1 MTRSTG
7 ERISKACVRCRRRK
21 TRCIL
26 QTEGNA
32 QAPPCASCRSGG
44 HDCVLAG
51 SRRGG
56 DFSHRRA
63 VRRMQ
68 STLHEP
74 ETSSEGSAQN
84 AAPTCRHENP
94 STEAVPERSSLDP
107 ASSGEGCGCMQ
118 NPFQALQMLVR
129 GASDVSPN
137 SHLTTSPGRND
148 ASTNGE
154 PSPLSRN
161 GNAVGP
167 AAYMPIATGFLN
179 LRMLGHL
186 LQHYAERY
194 HPLMPVVPQ
203 HVLSAKNLQH
213 TVAEEYF
220 LLTAVLTI
228 ASKDRPELGALH
240 NQIWAYMQQ
249 LILHVAIGASSTRH
263 VGSVEGLLILAE
275 WAPHGDD
282 GMPAATIVAESG
294 EDSAWSLV
302 GLAVRQGYLL
312 HLEQHSF
319 RSEAKEESKAVTDR
333 NRLAW
338 TCKFTWLVLNDRCLR
353 LDKTLFFWIDRS
365 PYVWARRFGVGGS
378 SARFTAN
385 DYPTLQPKH
394 AYEDDFASVLQA
406 QVEITSLFGQV
417 HDILYSSKERTVN
430 LMLKGD
436 YTKYLD
442 DHARALAAWKD
453 SWKSLRVSQYLKAIL
468 DLHYEYLR
476 LYVTAF
482 AFQAVVC
489 RAMQETPSK
498 QGGRNK
504 KSRSCFP
511 HGIMAC
517 PDSQSIFDAIDAA
530 TGLLKILT
538 ESMDPVNHI
547 RYLPVRFL
555 LYGIYAAVFLFK
567 ARSFGAVTK
576 PRHQQSVSLVQAF
589 ISRLDA
595 AASSET
601 HTAARYSKLLS
612 ALYFPN
618 ALRTDEAI
626 SSNAQLPERQ
636 ESQETSVNPAQY
648 PGPVDESNTP
658 AYDEVF
664 NSVMINSG
672 LANSNVNDA
681 FNIFGMDYSNFLP
694 PTQSIDALPPHNMDL
709 GSANGLNFHSAGP
722 SGDPF
727 RI

>member
-1 MTRSTG
+1 
-7 ERISKACVRCRRRK
+7 
-21 TRCIL
+21 
-26 QTEGNA
+26 
-32 QAPPCASCRSGG
+32 
-44 HDCVLAG
+44 
-51 SRRGG
+51 
-56 DFSHRRA
+56 
-63 VRRMQ
+63 
-68 STLHEP
+68 
-74 ETSSEGSAQN
+74 
-84 AAPTCRHENP
+84 
-94 STEAVPERSSLDP
+94 
-107 ASSGEGCGCMQ
+107 
-118 NPFQALQMLVR
+118 MLVR

-148 ASTNGE
+148 ASTNVE
-154 PSPLSRN
+154 PSPLSRD
-161 GNAVGP
+161 GTAVGP
-167 AAYMPIATGFLN
+167 AAYTPIATGFLN

-213 TVAEEYF
+213 TVAEECF

-249 LILHVAIGASSTRH
+249 LILHVAIGASSTRR

-338 TCKFTWLVLNDRCLR
+338 TYTFLLDRQISIR
-353 LDKTLFFWIDRS
+353 MGQAFWCRGI
-365 PYVWARRFGVGGS
+365 GS

-453 SWKSLRVSQYLKAIL
+453 SWKSLRVSRYLKAIL

-489 RAMQETPSK
+489 RAMQETPSN

-626 SSNAQLPERQ
+626 SPNAQLPERQ
-636 ESQETSVNPAQY
+636 ESQETGVNHAQY
-648 PGPVDESNTP
+648 PGAVDESNTP

-694 PTQSIDALPPHNMDL
+694 PAQSMDALPPHNMDL
-709 GSANGLNFHSAGP
+709 GSANGLNFHSGP

>member
-1 MTRSTG
+1 MTKSTG
-7 ERISKACVRCRRRK
+7 ERISKACIRCRRRK

-32 QAPPCASCRSGG
+32 QAPPCASCQSGG

-56 DFSHRRA
+56 DFLHRRA
-63 VRRMQ
+63 VRRAQ
-68 STLHEP
+68 SAWREP
-74 ETSSEGSAQN
+74 ETSSEGSTPN
-84 AAPTCRHENP
+84 AAPACPHENP

-107 ASSGEGCGCMQ
+107 AGSGEGCGCMQ

-137 SHLTTSPGRND
+137 SHATTSPGRNEVT
-148 ASTNGE
+148 SHGE
-154 PSPLSRN
+154 PSPLNRP
-161 GNAVGP
+161 GHVAGP
-167 AAYMPIATGFLN
+167 ATYMPIATGFLN

-203 HVLSAKNLQH
+203 HVLSTKNLQQ
-213 TVAEEYF
+213 TVAEECF

-249 LILHVAIGASSTRH
+249 LILHVAIGASSTRR
-263 VGSVEGLLILAE
+263 VGAVEGLLILAE

-338 TCKFTWLVLNDRCLR
+338 TYTFLLDRQISIR
-353 LDKTLFFWIDRS
+353 MGQAFWCRGI
-365 PYVWARRFGVGGS
+365 GS
-378 SARFTAN
+378 SARFTAD

-394 AYEDDFASVLQA
+394 TYEDDFASVLQA

-453 SWKSLRVSQYLKAIL
+453 SWKNLRVSQYLKAIL

-489 RAMQETPSK
+489 RAKQETPPNHS
-498 QGGRNK
+498 GRST
-504 KSRSCFP
+504 KSRSFFP

-530 TGLLKILT
+530 TGLLKLLT

-576 PRHQQSVSLVQAF
+576 PRHQQSICLVQAF

-612 ALYFPN
+612 ALYFPD
-618 ALRTDEAI
+618 ALRTDGVI
-626 SSNAQLPERQ
+626 SSNTQLPERQ
-636 ESQETSVNPAQY
+636 ELQESLVNQDQY
-648 PGPVDESNTP
+648 PGAVDESNTP

-694 PTQSIDALPPHNMDL
+694 PTQSMDTLPPHTMEL
-709 GSANGLNFHSAGP
+709 GNANGLNFHSGP

>member
-1 MTRSTG
+1 
-7 ERISKACVRCRRRK
+7 
-21 TRCIL
+21 
-26 QTEGNA
+26 
-32 QAPPCASCRSGG
+32 
-44 HDCVLAG
+44 
-51 SRRGG
+51 
-56 DFSHRRA
+56 
-63 VRRMQ
+63 
-68 STLHEP
+68 
-74 ETSSEGSAQN
+74 
-84 AAPTCRHENP
+84 
-94 STEAVPERSSLDP
+94 
-107 ASSGEGCGCMQ
+107 
-118 NPFQALQMLVR
+118 
-129 GASDVSPN
+129 
-137 SHLTTSPGRND
+137 
-148 ASTNGE
+148 
-154 PSPLSRN
+154 
-161 GNAVGP
+161 
-167 AAYMPIATGFLN
+167 MPIATGFLN

-203 HVLSAKNLQH
+203 HVLSTKNLQQ
-213 TVAEEYF
+213 TVAEECF

-302 GLAVRQGYLL
+302 GLARGP
-312 HLEQHSF
+312 
-319 RSEAKEESKAVTDR
+319 
-333 NRLAW
+333 
-338 TCKFTWLVLNDRCLR
+338 
-353 LDKTLFFWIDRS
+353 TLFFWIDKS
-365 PYVWARRFGVGGS
+365 PYVWARRFGVEGS

-453 SWKSLRVSQYLKAIL
+453 NWKSLRVSQYLKAIL

-489 RAMQETPSK
+489 RTMQETPP
-498 QGGRNK
+498 RNT
-504 KSRSCFP
+504 R
-511 HGIMAC
+511 
-517 PDSQSIFDAIDAA
+517 
-530 TGLLKILT
+530 
-538 ESMDPVNHI
+538 
-547 RYLPVRFL
+547 
-555 LYGIYAAVFLFK
+555 YGIYAAVFLFK

-576 PRHQQSVSLVQAF
+576 PRHQQSVNLVQAF
-589 ISRLDA
+589 ILRLDA

-612 ALYFPN
+612 ALYFPD
-618 ALRTDEAI
+618 ALRTDEVI

-636 ESQETSVNPAQY
+636 ESQEAGVNHAQY
-648 PGPVDESNTP
+648 PGTVDESNTP

-694 PTQSIDALPPHNMDL
+694 PAQSMDALPPHDMDL
-709 GSANGLNFHSAGP
+709 GSTNGLNFHSGP

-727 RI
+727 LLMLFQETKPLRFWNSLKMTVFPSKLLWNSDEVQKGTYWALTEAGLRELTHAELPRYDPTGLFGYGNTPKSRNTGQAGKAIGSRRKSWLIYSRRQRPRGSFSAFMSTSPMGSQPTSGNVAERYKTDQC

>member
-1 MTRSTG
+1 
-7 ERISKACVRCRRRK
+7 
-21 TRCIL
+21 
-26 QTEGNA
+26 
-32 QAPPCASCRSGG
+32 
-44 HDCVLAG
+44 
-51 SRRGG
+51 
-56 DFSHRRA
+56 
-63 VRRMQ
+63 
-68 STLHEP
+68 
-74 ETSSEGSAQN
+74 
-84 AAPTCRHENP
+84 
-94 STEAVPERSSLDP
+94 
-107 ASSGEGCGCMQ
+107 
-118 NPFQALQMLVR
+118 
-129 GASDVSPN
+129 
-137 SHLTTSPGRND
+137 
-148 ASTNGE
+148 
-154 PSPLSRN
+154 
-161 GNAVGP
+161 
-167 AAYMPIATGFLN
+167 MPIATGFLN

-213 TVAEEYF
+213 TAAEECF

-249 LILHVAIGASSTRH
+249 LILHIAIGASSTRR

-338 TCKFTWLVLNDRCLR
+338 TC
-353 LDKTLFFWIDRS
+353 
-365 PYVWARRFGVGGS
+365 S

-394 AYEDDFASVLQA
+394 VYEDDFASVLQA

-453 SWKSLRVSQYLKAIL
+453 SWSSLRVSQYLKAIL

-489 RAMQETPSK
+489 RAMQETPSNRS
-498 QGGRNK
+498 GRNT

-511 HGIMAC
+511 NGIMAC

-576 PRHQQSVSLVQAF
+576 PRHQQSVCLVQTF

-595 AASSET
+595 AASSDT

-612 ALYFPN
+612 ALYFPD
-618 ALRTDEAI
+618 AFRTDGVP
-626 SSNAQLPERQ
+626 SSSARLPERQ
-636 ESQETSVNPAQY
+636 DSQDAGANNAQY
-648 PGPVDESNTP
+648 PGGIDESNTP

-694 PTQSIDALPPHNMDL
+694 PTQSMDALPTHSMDL
-709 GSANGLNFHSAGP
+709 GSANGLDFHSGS

>member
-1 MTRSTG
+1 
-7 ERISKACVRCRRRK
+7 
-21 TRCIL
+21 
-26 QTEGNA
+26 
-32 QAPPCASCRSGG
+32 
-44 HDCVLAG
+44 
-51 SRRGG
+51 
-56 DFSHRRA
+56 
-63 VRRMQ
+63 
-68 STLHEP
+68 
-74 ETSSEGSAQN
+74 
-84 AAPTCRHENP
+84 
-94 STEAVPERSSLDP
+94 
-107 ASSGEGCGCMQ
+107 
-118 NPFQALQMLVR
+118 
-129 GASDVSPN
+129 
-137 SHLTTSPGRND
+137 
-148 ASTNGE
+148 
-154 PSPLSRN
+154 
-161 GNAVGP
+161 
-167 AAYMPIATGFLN
+167 MPIATGFLN

-213 TVAEEYF
+213 TVAEECF

-282 GMPAATIVAESG
+282 GMPGATIVAENG
-294 EDSAWSLV
+294 EDSAWSLH
-302 GLAVRQGYLL
+302 GP
-312 HLEQHSF
+312 
-319 RSEAKEESKAVTDR
+319 
-333 NRLAW
+333 
-338 TCKFTWLVLNDRCLR
+338 
-353 LDKTLFFWIDRS
+353 TLFFWIGRFPS
-365 PYVWARRFGVGGS
+365 VWVKLFGVEGS

-385 DYPTLQPKH
+385 DYPTLQPKY

-489 RAMQETPSK
+489 RAMQETPPNH
-498 QGGRNK
+498 GRRNT

-530 TGLLKILT
+530 TGLLKIFT
-538 ESMDPVNHI
+538 ENMDPVNHI

-589 ISRLDA
+589 ISKLDA

-601 HTAARYSKLLS
+601 HTAARYSRLLS
-612 ALYFPN
+612 ALYFPD
-618 ALRTDEAI
+618 ALRTDELN
-626 SSNAQLPERQ
+626 SSEAHLLERQ
-636 ESQETSVNPAQY
+636 ESQETGVNQAQY
-648 PGPVDESNTP
+648 PGVVDESNTP
-658 AYDEVF
+658 ACDEVF

-694 PTQSIDALPPHNMDL
+694 PTQSIDPLPPNNMDL
-709 GSANGLNFHSAGP
+709 GSANGVNFHSGP

-727 RI
+727 LIKSTSWANTQISLRELTWAELPRYDPSGLFGYGNSPQFWNTGQVLKAIGSECKSWLIYSRRQRSRGSFSAFMSRSPMGSQPTSGNVAERYKTDQC

>member
-1 MTRSTG
+1 
-7 ERISKACVRCRRRK
+7 
-21 TRCIL
+21 
-26 QTEGNA
+26 
-32 QAPPCASCRSGG
+32 
-44 HDCVLAG
+44 
-51 SRRGG
+51 
-56 DFSHRRA
+56 
-63 VRRMQ
+63 
-68 STLHEP
+68 
-74 ETSSEGSAQN
+74 
-84 AAPTCRHENP
+84 
-94 STEAVPERSSLDP
+94 
-107 ASSGEGCGCMQ
+107 
-118 NPFQALQMLVR
+118 
-129 GASDVSPN
+129 
-137 SHLTTSPGRND
+137 
-148 ASTNGE
+148 
-154 PSPLSRN
+154 
-161 GNAVGP
+161 
-167 AAYMPIATGFLN
+167 MPIATGFLN

-338 TCKFTWLVLNDRCLR
+338 TC
-353 LDKTLFFWIDRS
+353 
-365 PYVWARRFGVGGS
+365 S

-489 RAMQETPSK
+489 RAMQETPSN

-636 ESQETSVNPAQY
+636 ESQETSVNPTQY
-648 PGPVDESNTP
+648 PGTVDESNTP

>member
-1 MTRSTG
+1 
-7 ERISKACVRCRRRK
+7 
-21 TRCIL
+21 
-26 QTEGNA
+26 
-32 QAPPCASCRSGG
+32 
-44 HDCVLAG
+44 
-51 SRRGG
+51 
-56 DFSHRRA
+56 
-63 VRRMQ
+63 
-68 STLHEP
+68 
-74 ETSSEGSAQN
+74 
-84 AAPTCRHENP
+84 
-94 STEAVPERSSLDP
+94 
-107 ASSGEGCGCMQ
+107 
-118 NPFQALQMLVR
+118 
-129 GASDVSPN
+129 
-137 SHLTTSPGRND
+137 
-148 ASTNGE
+148 
-154 PSPLSRN
+154 
-161 GNAVGP
+161 
-167 AAYMPIATGFLN
+167 MPITSGFLN

-203 HVLSAKNLQH
+203 HVLSSKNLQQ
-213 TVAEEYF
+213 TVAEECF

-249 LILHVAIGASSTRH
+249 LILHVAIGASSTRR

-319 RSEAKEESKAVTDR
+319 RSEAKGESKAVTDR

-338 TCKFTWLVLNDRCLR
+338 TYTFLLDRQISIR
-353 LDKTLFFWIDRS
+353 MGQAFWCRGI
-365 PYVWARRFGVGGS
+365 GS
-378 SARFTAN
+378 SARFTAD

-442 DHARALAAWKD
+442 DHGRALAAWKD
-453 SWKSLRVSQYLKAIL
+453 SWKGLRVSQYLKAIL

-489 RAMQETPSK
+489 RAMQETPQNHSR
-498 QGGRNK
+498 RNTK
-504 KSRSCFP
+504 PRSCFP

-576 PRHQQSVSLVQAF
+576 PRHQQSICLVQTF

-612 ALYFPN
+612 ALYFPD
-618 ALRTDEAI
+618 ALQTDEVI
-626 SSNAQLPERQ
+626 SSNTQLPERQ
-636 ESQETSVNPAQY
+636 DSQETGVNHAQY
-648 PGPVDESNTP
+648 SSAIDESNTP

-672 LANSNVNDA
+672 LANPNVNDA

-694 PTQSIDALPPHNMDL
+694 PTQSMDALPPHSMEL
-709 GSANGLNFHSAGP
+709 GSANGLNFHSGP

>member
-1 MTRSTG
+1 MTKSTG
-7 ERISKACVRCRRRK
+7 ERISKACIRCRRRK

-32 QAPPCASCRSGG
+32 QAPPCASCQSGG
-44 HDCVLAG
+44 HECVLAG

-63 VRRMQ
+63 VRRAQ
-68 STLHEP
+68 SAWREP
-74 ETSSEGSAQN
+74 ETSSEGSIQN
-84 AAPTCRHENP
+84 AAPACPHEYP

-107 ASSGEGCGCMQ
+107 AGSGEGCSCMQ

-137 SHLTTSPGRND
+137 SHPTTSPGHND

-154 PSPLSRN
+154 PSPLLQT
-161 GNAVGP
+161 GHVAGP
-167 AAYMPIATGFLN
+167 TTYMPVATGFLN

-203 HVLSAKNLQH
+203 HVLSAKNLQQ
-213 TVAEEYF
+213 TVAEERF

-249 LILHVAIGASSTRH
+249 LILHVAIGASSTRR

-338 TCKFTWLVLNDRCLR
+338 TCKSVWPFANDHCLH
-353 LDKTLFFWIDRS
+353 LDKTLFCWIDK
-365 PYVWARRFGVGGS
+365 YLYAWARHFGVEGS

-394 AYEDDFASVLQA
+394 VYEDDFASVLQA

-453 SWKSLRVSQYLKAIL
+453 SWSSLRVSQYLKAIL

-489 RAMQETPSK
+489 RAMQETPSNHS
-498 QGGRNK
+498 GRNT

-511 HGIMAC
+511 NGIMAC

-538 ESMDPVNHI
+538 ENMDPVNHI

-567 ARSFGAVTK
+567 ARSLGAVTK
-576 PRHQQSVSLVQAF
+576 PRHQQSVCLVQTF

-612 ALYFPN
+612 ALYFPD
-618 ALRTDEAI
+618 ALRTEEAP
-626 SSNAQLPERQ
+626 SSNAHLPERQ
-636 ESQETSVNPAQY
+636 DSQETGANNAQY
-648 PGPVDESNTP
+648 PGAIDESNTP

-672 LANSNVNDA
+672 LANSSVNDA

-694 PTQSIDALPPHNMDL
+694 PTQSMDALPTHSMDL
-709 GSANGLNFHSAGP
+709 GSANGLDFHSGP